1 MIQSAAFEKYSKLIK
16 KKKDTIPS
24 PIKKVQRAGKK
35 KLLIAVVA
43 ITHTT
48 TSKINLSL
56 LIFLAKFRVV

>member
-1 MIQSAAFEKYSKLIK
+1 MIQSAAFEKYSKLI